1 MTTLLLVK
9 ILSAIMRFCVRPY
22 CLLIVFYGFFAGRFR
37 LAAGVGV
44 LLTSVLV
51 TGSFAL
57 PMQEYDNEAR
67 AIYILDIAR
76 YVQWENI
83 DDLQVFRIGILEPV
97 EDLYPVISRHA
108 AQRGEIQQKPV
119 EVVRFGS
126 IDDIAPVSLLY
137 VNKRYDYDISLV
149 LAGTRGHNTLLISEN
164 YEFHRSMINF
174 IVFDGQNRFEI
185 NEERMNEEGL
195 YVSELFREHAI
206 ATEADWQEIYRQVEL
221 ELEQEKIL
229 VLEQNRL
236 IEEQLAEI
244 EEQSAQIGIQRE
256 LIERQLEEIDRQG
269 DLLDRMEADIALRQR
284 DIELK
289 NLQITEQNEEIAEQM
304 AELEHNRRE
313 VERQAAVLEGQQE
326 RIGEQERMISDQEF
340 VLGRQLEQIEKQRL
354 LIWFFIVMLVFAA
367 VLAYFI
373 YRGYR
378 IKKEANIKLEE
389 KNRVITNQRD
399 EIEKQRD
406 SIAAQRDQIAE
417 QNKLIWDSIHYA
429 QRIQRALL
437 PDDQNFGAVLDHF
450 FIMYR
455 PKDVVSGDFYWESK
469 IGSEV
474 IVVAADCTGH
484 GVPGALMSMLG
495 VTFLN
500 DIVNTRKITRPSEI
514 LDQLREE
521 VINAFHQQGGGN
533 NEIQDGMDIAVCNID
548 QESRTIQFA
557 GANNPLVLIRESE
570 VYQYKGDRMPVA
582 ISDRMMNFNN
592 HIIELRENDL
602 VYIFSDGYIDQFG
615 GENNKKFMRKRLVNL
630 LTEIREEPMK
640 KQKDIL
646 VRTFDDWKG
655 SNEQTDDVVMIG
667 LKI

>member
-1 MTTLLLVK
+1 MADLFNIV
-9 ILSAIMRFCVRPY
+9 SAGSRFFSSAAFVY
-22 CLLIVFYGFFAGRFR
+22 TSFYRFIRSKGRFAAVVGT
-37 LAAGVGV
+37 LATAVFIA
-44 LLTSVLV
+44 
-51 TGSFAL
+51 GSFSL
-57 PMQEYDNEAR
+57 PMQEYDNESR

-108 AQRGEIQQKPV
+108 SQRGEIQQKLV
-119 EVVRFGS
+119 EVVRFET
-126 IDDIAPVSLLY
+126 IEEITPVSLLY

-174 IVFDGQNRFEI
+174 IVYNGQKRFEI

-195 YVSELFREHAI
+195 WISELFREHAI
-206 ATEADWQEIYRQVEL
+206 TTEADWQEIYRQVEL

-244 EEQSAQIGIQRE
+244 EHQSAQIGIQRE
-256 LIERQLEEIDRQG
+256 LIEKQLEEIERQG
-269 DLLDRMEADIALRQR
+269 DLLDRLEADIALRQK
-284 DIELK
+284 DIDLK
-289 NLQITEQNEEIAEQM
+289 NLQIREQNEEIRKQM
-304 AELEHNRRE
+304 AELEKNRRE

-326 RIGEQERMISDQEF
+326 RIGEQEKMIAEQEI

-354 LIWFFIVMLVFAA
+354 LIWFFIVMLVFAG

-373 YRGYR
+373 YRSYR

-406 SIAAQRDQIAE
+406 SIASQRDQIAE

-437 PDDQNFGAVLDHF
+437 PDDHNFGEVLEHF
-450 FIMYR
+450 FIIYR

-469 IGSEV
+469 SGSEV

-514 LDQLREE
+514 LDKLREE
-521 VINAFHQQGGGN
+521 VINAFHQQGGAN
-533 NEIQDGMDIAVCNID
+533 TEIQDGMDIAVCNID
-548 QESRTIQFA
+548 QESSTIQFA
-557 GANNPLVLIRESE
+557 GANNPLIIIRESE
-570 VYQYKGDRMPVA
+570 VFQYKGDRMPVA

-592 HIIELRENDL
+592 HTIELQENDL

-630 LTEIREEPMK
+630 LMEIREEPMK
-640 KQKDIL
+640 RQKDIL
-646 VRTFDDWKG
+646 VRTFDEWKG
-655 SNEQTDDVVMIG
+655 NYEQTDDVVMIG
-667 LKI
+667 LRI